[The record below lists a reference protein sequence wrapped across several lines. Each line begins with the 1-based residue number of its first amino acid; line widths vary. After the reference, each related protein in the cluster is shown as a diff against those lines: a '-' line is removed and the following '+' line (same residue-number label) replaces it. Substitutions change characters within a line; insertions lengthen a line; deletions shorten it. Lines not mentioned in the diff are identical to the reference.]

1 MSKPVT
7 RQQLIEQATLL
18 FRMKGYAAT
27 SIGEIVQACGITKG
41 SLYHHFP
48 GKEALGL
55 ATIEQLE
62 QYYDQHL
69 FSLINPRQPAASLA
83 AFNQAV
89 EDFFLRHPNGCLLAN
104 LSLEM
109 SSGDEPFKQK
119 ILDFFARWQEGYQQ
133 IFSVFYPA
141 AQAKILAE
149 DALATVQGCI
159 LMYRITGKIES
170 LQRQHQILL
179 SHCA

>member
-1 MSKPVT
+1 MPYPA

-27 SIGEIVQACGITKG
+27 SIGEIVQACGMTKG

-62 QYYDQHL
+62 QYYEQHL

-89 EDFFLRHPNGCLLAN
+89 EDFFLHHP
-104 LSLEM
+104 M
-109 SSGDEPFKQK
+109 
-119 ILDFFARWQEGYQQ
+119 
-133 IFSVFYPA
+133 A
-141 AQAKILAE
+141 ACWPI
-149 DALATVQGCI
+149 
-159 LMYRITGKIES
+159 
-170 LQRQHQILL
+170 
-179 SHCA
+179 

>member
-7 RQQLIEQATLL
+7 RQQLIEQATSL

-27 SIGEIVQACGITKG
+27 SIGEIVQACGITK
-41 SLYHHFP
+41 
-48 GKEALGL
+48 GL

-83 AFNQAV
+83 AFNLAV